1 MKNKAYILILMVSLV
16 LTSCGLSK
24 ENKDNRKTLDG
35 TWKLTNIDY
44 QNNEGYFKS
53 ILFNDVSAKCFRG
66 SEWFF
71 RSNNSTGYYN
81 ILDGGECSPGQ
92 RNIRWSIQ
100 DDANGTPNRF
110 QFKFIDEKKNDI
122 MENQQTVENK
132 KEESKKII
140 VSKVEEKKNEVK
152 KDTALK
158 ADLEKKEKLKKEKK

>member
-1 MKNKAYILILMVSLV
+1 MKNKAYIFILMVSLV

-53 ILFNDVSAKCFRG
+53 VLFGDVSAKCFKG

-81 ILDGGECSPGQ
+81 ILEPGDCSPGQ

-100 DDANGTPNRF
+100 DDPNGNPNRF
-110 QFKFIDEKKNDI
+110 QFKFIDEKKNDVGGGYGYVFQI
-122 MENQQTVENK
+122 NSLSPQTMVISADAPVGSETVTVVY
-132 KEESKKII
+132 EFTKIA
-140 VSKVEEKKNEVK
+140 S
-152 KDTALK
+152 LR
-158 ADLEKKEKLKKEKK
+158 